1 MSTLPG
7 PGLAD
12 LHHAIRPARHKPLG
26 ALVLLHGR
34 AVSEEDLIPLFDV
47 LDPDRRL
54 IGIAPRGPLQFP
66 PGGYHWYAP
75 SKLGSPD
82 PDSFAETYERVNT
95 WLEQLSA
102 AISVLP
108 HKTVLG
114 GFSQGAV
121 LAYALSVDR
130 MRPRPA
136 GVLAMS
142 GFLPH
147 ELELDPETVKGLPV
161 LITHGSEDPI
171 IPVAEGRQARDR
183 LEAAG
188 AQVEYLESPV
198 PHAVDPA
205 HTEPIKRWIGER
217 LRL

>member
-1 MSTLPG
+1 MTTLPG

-12 LHHAIRPARHKPLG
+12 LHYAIRPARIKPLG

-34 AVSEEDLIPLFDV
+34 AVSEEDLMPLFDV
-47 LDPDRRL
+47 LDPERRL
-54 IGIAPRGPLQFP
+54 LGVAPRGPLQFP

-75 SKLGSPD
+75 SKLGVPE
-82 PDSFAETYERVNT
+82 PASFTETYDRMNA
-95 WLEQLSA
+95 WLEQLASA
-102 AISVLP
+102 INVMP
-108 HKTVLG
+108 HKTILG

-121 LAYALSVDR
+121 LSYKLATNR

-136 GVLAMS
+136 GILAMS

-147 ELELDPETVKGLPV
+147 ELEMDPEVVRGLPV

-171 IPVAEGRQARDR
+171 IPVDEGRQARDR
-183 LEAAG
+183 LEEAG
-188 AQVEYLESPV
+188 AKVEYLESAV

-205 HTEPIKRWIGER
+205 HTEPIKAWITER
-217 LRL
+217 IRL